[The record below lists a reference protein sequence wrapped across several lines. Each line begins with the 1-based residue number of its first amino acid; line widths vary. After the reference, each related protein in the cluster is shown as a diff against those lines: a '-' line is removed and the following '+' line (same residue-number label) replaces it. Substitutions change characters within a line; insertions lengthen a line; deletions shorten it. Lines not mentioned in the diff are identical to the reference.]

1 MNDTIFLNT
10 DEGELTELKE
20 TLYDSEDNLQEL
32 IEKNPILL
40 AGSQINP
47 EIPRK
52 WILIS
57 REMGVPDHENGT
69 ACWYLDHLFIDQDG
83 IPTLVEVKRSTDTR
97 IRREVVGQMLDY
109 AANASAYWTISDI
122 QSSFDG
128 DLKSAFGE
136 EVQEELYWENVSSNL
151 KLGKLRLIFA
161 ADTIP
166 ENLRRIIEFLN
177 NQMQNSEV
185 LGLEIK
191 QYMSQN
197 KQQIFVPKIIG
208 RTLQAVETKK
218 APAKSWDYD
227 SFLQDVQRVG
237 NDETRAL
244 TERIIKDFKAFGC
257 RIWYGKGR
265 THGSIIIVYDAEN
278 GKSMQLFGVYPWTKH
293 VLCELEFQYFKEPYD
308 NKEAKAELKQRFEEI
323 LGISVPE
330 NRLNGRPSFKID
342 VLYSA
347 GRYDRLIAL
356 YKEMVEN
363 FKTTNMIL

>member
-1 MNDTIFLNT
+1 
-10 DEGELTELKE
+10 
-20 TLYDSEDNLQEL
+20 
-32 IEKNPILL
+32 
-40 AGSQINP
+40 
-47 EIPRK
+47 
-52 WILIS
+52 
-57 REMGVPDHENGT
+57 
-69 ACWYLDHLFIDQDG
+69 
-83 IPTLVEVKRSTDTR
+83 
-97 IRREVVGQMLDY
+97 
-109 AANASAYWTISDI
+109 
-122 QSSFDG
+122 
-128 DLKSAFGE
+128 
-136 EVQEELYWENVSSNL
+136 
-151 KLGKLRLIFA
+151 
-161 ADTIP
+161 
-166 ENLRRIIEFLN
+166 
-177 NQMQNSEV
+177 
-185 LGLEIK
+185 
-191 QYMSQN
+191 MSQN
-197 KQQIFVPKIIG
+197 NQQIFVPKIIG

-237 NDETRAL
+237 NDEARAL

-323 LGISVPE
+323 LDISVPE

-342 VLYSA
+342 VLYSSD
-347 GRYDRLIAL
+347 RYNQLIAL

>member
-47 EIPRK
+47 ESPRK

-57 REMGVPDHENGT
+57 REMGVPDHENGM

-136 EVQEELYWENVSSNL
+136 EIQDELFWDNVSSNL

-237 NDETRAL
+237 AEKARNISACILR
-244 TERIIKDFKAFGC
+244 DFQSLGC
-257 RIWYGKGR
+257 RIWYGKGK
-265 THGSIIIVYDAEN
+265 TYASMIAIIDAEN
-278 GKSMQLFGVYPWTKH
+278 GKSMQLFGMYTWSKNVF
-293 VLCELEFQYFKEPYD
+293 CELEFQWFKEPYD
-308 NKEAKAELKQRFEEI
+308 NNEAKAELKQRFENI
-323 LGISVPE
+323 LGISIPA

-342 VLYSA
+342 VLYSDD
-347 GRYDRLIAL
+347 RYDRLIAL

-363 FKTTNMIL
+363 FKTTNMLL

>member
-1 MNDTIFLNT
+1 M
-10 DEGELTELKE
+10 E
-20 TLYDSEDNLQEL
+20 
-32 IEKNPILL
+32 
-40 AGSQINP
+40 
-47 EIPRK
+47 R
-52 WILIS
+52 
-57 REMGVPDHENGT
+57 
-69 ACWYLDHLFIDQDG
+69 
-83 IPTLVEVKRSTDTR
+83 
-97 IRREVVGQMLDY
+97 
-109 AANASAYWTISDI
+109 
-122 QSSFDG
+122 
-128 DLKSAFGE
+128 E

-237 NDETRAL
+237 NDEARAL